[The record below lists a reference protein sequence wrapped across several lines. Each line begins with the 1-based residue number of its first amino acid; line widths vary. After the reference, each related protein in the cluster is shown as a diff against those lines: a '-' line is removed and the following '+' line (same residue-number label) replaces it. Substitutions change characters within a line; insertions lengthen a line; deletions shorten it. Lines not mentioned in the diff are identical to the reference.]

1 VAEGIR
7 LQKYLSMAGRASRR
21 EAERLMAEGRVLV
34 NGAVVTTMGTRVT
47 PGRDV
52 VELDGTP
59 VELSASRWVMLHKP
73 RGCLTT
79 RRDPHGGATV
89 YDILPPDADELRY
102 VGRLDRDTS
111 GLLLFCNEGDLI
123 HELLHP
129 SREVE
134 REYRAVVAGTPSPET
149 LRRLT
154 DGVVLADGP
163 ARARWVDIVGK
174 DGPDVVVGLVLTE
187 GRKREVRR
195 LLEAVGHPVKRLA
208 RVRFGPVELG
218 SLAEGE
224 ARPLSDHEISL
235 LRASVRGE

>member
-1 VAEGIR
+1 
-7 LQKYLSMAGRASRR
+7 
-21 EAERLMAEGRVLV
+21 
-34 NGAVVTTMGTRVT
+34 
-47 PGRDV
+47 
-52 VELDGTP
+52 
-59 VELSASRWVMLHKP
+59 MLHKP